1 MVTEEAVLA
10 SVDLQ
15 DRELMALAPPLFQ
28 ELVSSGVP
36 LRALIVLAYRFGGT
50 SIYVPSRANE
60 RSRLTRLL
68 YPGELSALCKVA
80 AGEYLGIPRASC
92 LRRELR
98 NRWVIKLLS
107 AGESTRQVALKAQL
121 TQRCIFRI
129 SRTHR
134 RHAAQVAANHHHQR
148 TAAPGDLTT
157 GSTTRSATN
166 PSEQRPSTISKAP
179 RKT

>member
-15 DRELMALAPPLFQ
+15 DRELMALAPPLFH
-28 ELVSSGVP
+28 ELVPSGVP

-50 SIYVPSRANE
+50 SVYVPSSANE
-60 RSRLTRLL
+60 RSKLTTLL

-80 AGEYLGIPRASC
+80 AGEYLGIPRASR

-98 NRWVIKLLS
+98 NRWVMKLLS

-129 SRTHR
+129 AHTQR
-134 RHAAQVAANHHHQR
+134 RHAAKQLARNPR
-148 TAAPGDLTT
+148 TAAPGDHAA
-157 GSTTRSATN
+157 GSTNRGATN
-166 PSEQRPSTISKAP
+166 PREERPSTIQQSS